1 MRGSAAPSAFPRAKL
16 FSKLTRIRLLVI
28 CTIYC
33 VSGGGR
39 AGGDGEGGAQPA
51 RSWHGARRG
60 PHTPRDHDPA
70 AALACPDAGR
80 RGAVL
85 RSAASTA
92 AASAAASATAAA
104 AAAPPNRVDKKCRR
118 VAVRRPRH
126 PRRPSSLFSFCSRRR

>member
-16 FSKLTRIRLLVI
+16 FSKLTRIRSLAI

-60 PHTPRDHDPA
+60 
-70 AALACPDAGR
+70 AALR
-80 RGAVL
+80 RL
-85 RSAASTA
+85 YRSSIRRRL
-92 AASAAASATAAA
+92 SH
-104 AAAPPNRVDKKCRR
+104 CRR
-118 VAVRRPRH
+118 CRRSPQ
-126 PRRPSSLFSFCSRRR
+126 PRRPEVPAGGCPAPSSSSSTLVFVLLLLQTEVRSHRGVGEGK